1 MKIKRRRFLKQSAL
15 GVGGMLVGPQFAPA
29 AEHTSKRFD
38 PYATITLGKTNLKF
52 SRVCLGTGMRGG
64 NRESNQTRM
73 GKDKFEAL
81 IRGSYERGVRL
92 FDLADLYG
100 THPYL
105 LPALE
110 AFPAIIMRSSP
121 RSGGIRAVSPKKN
134 ARMPM
139 SSSRDF

>member
-1 MKIKRRRFLKQSAL
+1 MKLKRRDFLKRSAL
-15 GVGGMLVGPQFAPA
+15 SVGAMMAGARLAPS
-29 AEHTSKRFD
+29 AETKPRYFD
-38 PYATITLGKTNLKF
+38 PYDNITLGKTNLKF

-100 THPYL
+100 THPFL
-105 LPALE
+105 LPALKGV
-110 AFPAIIMRSSP
+110 PRDNYAIITKIWWN
-121 RSGGIRAVSPKKN
+121 SG
-134 ARMPM
+134 
-139 SSSRDF
+139 